1 MDSKKW
7 NVNKMKLPSASVE
20 EYIEQDWCFEE
31 SRDWNAIEIASVV
44 RKWANSGDWLDLG
57 CGPMLSVWPMF
68 AENAT
73 NIFGCDRQFAISD
86 FHRKLKSCPSE
97 EWPAGLLNA
106 VKFYNRN
113 FLKNGEKERIVTPI
127 DRIQELVIKS
137 ILEVQPCWKN
147 RFETVIQIGCF
158 GCLNSIE
165 DLKIALNHVHYYLK
179 HDGVFISATWLPRH
193 EYEESDVWGGVGLGT
208 LSCEKFVSLIREVSM
223 KDVEVRLTRVNDPF
237 HEIRYV
243 IIAKKI

>member
-7 NVNKMKLPSASVE
+7 NVNKIKLSSASVE
-20 EYIEQDWCFEE
+20 DYIEQDWCFED
-31 SRDWNAIEIASVV
+31 SGNWNAIEIASVI

-68 AENAT
+68 AINIS
-73 NIFGCDRQFAISD
+73 NIFGCDRQSAILD
-86 FHRKLKSCPSE
+86 FHRNLKSCPSE
-97 EWPAGLLNA
+97 KWPTGLTNA
-106 VKFYNRN
+106 VKFYNRL
-113 FLKNGEKERIVTPI
+113 FLRKGEKERIVTPI
-127 DRIQELVIKS
+127 DKIQEIVINS
-137 ILEVQPCWKN
+137 VLDIHHCWKN

-165 DLKIALNHVHYYLK
+165 ELKIALNHVHYYLK
-179 HDGVFISATWLPRH
+179 RDGIFISATWLPRK
-193 EYEESDVWGGVGLGT
+193 EYEESDVWGGSGLSS
-208 LSCEKFVSLIREVSM
+208 LSCENFVSLIRESSM
-223 KDVEVRLTRVNDPF
+223 TDVEVRFTKVNDPF